1 MREIGIGVAIA
12 LVLGIVF
19 TASLLSRERSA
30 HDATREAL
38 AVQRGQVSAC
48 ATSLEAVNAA
58 TAEELAEA
66 QRWAKAGQEA
76 AQAALQDAR
85 EAAEREDAARQAL
98 QAAKREPTCAEQ
110 LEVRLCA
117 SIPLL

>member
-1 MREIGIGVAIA
+1 MREILFAAVGLLAFA
-12 LVLGIVF
+12 LILSVS
-19 TASLLSRERSA
+19 TCSRERNK
-30 HDATREAL
+30 HDATRDRL
-38 AVQRGQVSAC
+38 AAERAQVSAC

-58 TAEELAEA
+58 TDDAKAEA
-66 QRWAKAGQEA
+66 ARREQAGREA
-76 AQAALQDAR
+76 AQAALQAAR
-85 EAAEREDAARQAL
+85 EAAERAETARQAL

>member
-38 AVQRGQVSAC
+38 AVQRGQVEAC
-48 ATSLEAVNAA
+48 ARSLEAVNAA
-58 TAEELAEA
+58 TAAEVAEA

-76 AQAALQDAR
+76 ARAALQDAR
-85 EAAEREDAARQAL
+85 EAAERAEAARRSLDEAMKDPDCEAVL
-98 QAAKREPTCAEQ
+98 TATICPRVT
-110 LEVRLCA
+110 
-117 SIPLL
+117 LL

>member
-58 TAEELAEA
+58 TAAEVEEAERMA
-66 QRWAKAGQEA
+66 RLGQEA
-76 AQAALQDAR
+76 ARAALQDAR
-85 EAAEREDAARQAL
+85 EAAERADAARQAL

-110 LEVRLCA
+110 LEVRLCP

>member
-85 EAAEREDAARQAL
+85 EAAERAEAARRSLDEAMKDPDCEAVL
-98 QAAKREPTCAEQ
+98 TATICPR
-110 LEVRLCA
+110 VM
-117 SIPLL
+117 LL

>member
-1 MREIGIGVAIA
+1 MRELGIGIVIA

-48 ATSLEAVNAA
+48 VLALDAVNAV
-58 TAEELAEA
+58 TAEAVADGARRE
-66 QRWAKAGQEA
+66 QEGAAA
-76 AQAALQDAR
+76 AQAALQAAR
-85 EAAEREDAARQAL
+85 EAEMRAREASRALAEARND
-98 QAAKREPTCAEQ
+98 PTCEAV
-110 LEVRLCA
+110 LNATICPRV
-117 SIPLL
+117 PLL